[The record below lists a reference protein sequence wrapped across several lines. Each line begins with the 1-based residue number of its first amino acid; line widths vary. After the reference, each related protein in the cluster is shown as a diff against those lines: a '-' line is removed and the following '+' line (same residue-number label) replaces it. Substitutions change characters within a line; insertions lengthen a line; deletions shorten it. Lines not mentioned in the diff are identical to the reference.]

1 MNFLEDR
8 LPDHLSSLFK
18 TQHPDFIPQLSC
30 LNPKS
35 TKLWE
40 SLSREILTPFAPKHK
55 LYNFEKYLPQI
66 QKTRYRKSIYTYH
79 KTPSFENS
87 FNEDSNGTFSENNSI
102 DTPGGMLSPRN
113 TNLTIS
119 RMSNFSNYKE
129 KKGSFLRSGPLLMK
143 KLGKNEVTIN
153 ENAIYRRSHSI
164 TIEYPV
170 EMLFDPE
177 KHPPN
182 TKSKLDKLRSFAL
195 SKKKSISPSSSKQSL
210 KFPKYTEVF
219 RPKSCCC
226 RLCGKNGKL
235 QRITTRP
242 VKSPSVINE
251 REKPLAIPLNKISVR
266 QSSFN
271 NLPKHHNSLQSEEK
285 ERSSFKDLRS
295 LELQKYRMSMNSNI
309 IVNSASA
316 VSDRKGKA
324 LPQVAENNLINN
336 NSPCKMLGVPKKNS
350 SIIDKKSFFAKN
362 NVGALTERSE
372 YIEKTPLLNL
382 NKTIYR
388 EKSSLSKKYKSGHIE
403 PTTDRSNSY
412 LNSFEKSMELS
423 EIVYSNGCFRT
434 KQMMVGEVRYVRQ
447 KIKEMPSRSP
457 YLVGVGKSLK
467 SKTFKE

>member
-1 MNFLEDR
+1 MDFLEDS

-66 QKTRYRKSIYTYH
+66 QKKRYRKSIYTIQ
-79 KTPSFENS
+79 KTPSYENS
-87 FNEDSNGTFSENNSI
+87 FNEDSNGTFSENYSI
-102 DTPGGMLSPRN
+102 DTPRVMPSPRN
-113 TNLTIS
+113 MNTNIS
-119 RMSNFSNYKE
+119 RMSNFSNYRE
-129 KKGSFLRSGPLLMK
+129 NQGSFLKSGPLLMK
-143 KLGKNEVTIN
+143 KLGKHEIAIN
-153 ENAIYRRSHSI
+153 ENMIYRRSHSI

-170 EMLFDPE
+170 EMLFEPE
-177 KHPPN
+177 KQPPN

-195 SKKKSISPSSSKQSL
+195 SKNKSSVSPPSTKQSL

-235 QRITTRP
+235 QRITTS
-242 VKSPSVINE
+242 VKSPPVVINE
-251 REKPLAIPLNKISVR
+251 HEKPLSIPLNKISMK

-285 ERSSFKDLRS
+285 ERSLKDFRS
-295 LELQKYRMSMNSNI
+295 LELQKYRMSVASNVITNSNT
-309 IVNSASA
+309 ST
-316 VSDRKGKA
+316 VSEKKGNT
-324 LPQVAENNLINN
+324 LPQVSENNLL
-336 NSPCKMLGVPKKNS
+336 SPCKMLGVPKKNS
-350 SIIDKKSFFAKN
+350 RIIDKRSLFAKN
-362 NVGALTERSE
+362 VEALTERSE
-372 YIEKTPLLNL
+372 YIKTTPFSNL
-382 NKTIYR
+382 NRKIFR
-388 EKSSLSKKYKSGHIE
+388 EKSSLTKNFNSSHVE

-434 KQMMVGEVRYVRQ
+434 KQMMKGEIRQ
-447 KIKEMPSRSP
+447 KINEKEMPSRSP
-457 YLVGVGKSLK
+457 YLVGFGKGFQ
-467 SKTFKE
+467 SKTFKD